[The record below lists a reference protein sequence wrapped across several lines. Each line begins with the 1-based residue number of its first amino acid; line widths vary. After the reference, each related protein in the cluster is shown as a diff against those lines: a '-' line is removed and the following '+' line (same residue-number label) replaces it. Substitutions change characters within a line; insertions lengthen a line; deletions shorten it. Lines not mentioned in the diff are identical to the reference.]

1 MRWLTGHLEFGV
13 TISSARCYEI
23 KVLHD
28 CGFHELIIL
37 IRSGLSRLLFPL
49 YRRIFSSCALIECEI
64 PAFFAG
70 ASVITRR
77 LFGSII
83 WKRCSQC
90 KPSISYRYASQLSSF
105 KAFRTIDWYS
115 RQLVWNTGLIALL
128 FRFYK
133 MEVPP
138 KMCLIKSCVCVCFKS
153 LHLDQKKNLLL

>member
-1 MRWLTGHLEFGV
+1 MRWLTGRLEFGV

-23 KVLHD
+23 KGTLWLWVSRAH
-28 CGFHELIIL
+28 HI
-37 IRSGLSRLLFPL
+37 IRSGLSRLLFRL

-70 ASVITRR
+70 ASLITR

-83 WKRCSQC
+83 WKHCSQC

-105 KAFRTIDWYS
+105 KAFKTIDWYS
-115 RQLVWNTGLIALL
+115 RQLVRNTGLIAFL

-133 MEVPP
+133 TQVPP
-138 KMCLIKSCVCVCFKS
+138 KMCLIKSCVCVFLS
-153 LHLDQKKNLLL
+153 LYT